1 MNNASEKGIFVLS
14 ARERALQKIEEVA
27 RHMEQRTGAFESNWA
42 PCDCGQGH
50 NAPALEDK
58 PPVRSASN
66 LGATRTLSDDWLMN
80 LSAPQPTLVLFF
92 DHTARMGGGE
102 VSLFNLVTNI
112 DRTKIEPVVVLASDG
127 ELREK
132 LRAAGVE
139 VHVLPLGESV
149 IEVRKDSLSSARA
162 VSGAQLK
169 QLLVYI
175 WRLRGFMRARGAQI
189 VHANSLKADLIA
201 AAAARLAGIP
211 IIWHVRDRIAEDY
224 LPPLAARV
232 FRLLCRTI
240 PTFVIVNSNA
250 TLQTL
255 ELPRKRRARVIY
267 NGVVHD
273 GLPPEEFDAIPPEVE
288 VTSDWGEQPLIGL
301 VGRISP
307 WKGQDIFLR
316 AAARVV
322 QRFPRAKFQIIGS
335 PLFGEEEYER
345 EVRALCTELG
355 LDASVEWT
363 GFRRDVPQLVSK
375 LDLLVHASKTG
386 EPFGQVVVEAMMA
399 GKPVVATNG
408 GGVPEIVMD
417 GETGLLVPMNDAPA
431 MATAI
436 LEVLGDPAMAQK
448 MGQRGN
454 VRAREH
460 FSITR
465 TSHKIGRVYDHLL
478 LSQVQWTRRKRALR
492 WISLG
497 FALGIGAASWLLRS
511 RGTKDK
517 P

>member
-1 MNNASEKGIFVLS
+1 MKFHLS
-14 ARERALQKIEEVA
+14 AHERALQKIEDAA
-27 RHMEQRTGAFESNWA
+27 RQREQHSARIESNWA
-42 PCDCGQGH
+42 PCDCGESRK
-50 NAPALEDK
+50 APALGCK
-58 PPVRSASN
+58 PPVPNALKASEARES
-66 LGATRTLSDDWLMN
+66 GDDWLMN

-102 VSLFNLVTNI
+102 VSLFNLVTHI
-112 DRTKIEPVVVLASDG
+112 DRSKIEPVVVLASDG

-139 VHVLPLGESV
+139 THVLPLGEEV

-162 VSGAQLK
+162 VSGAQIK

-224 LPPLAARV
+224 LPPLATRA
-232 FRLLCRTI
+232 FRLLCRTL

-255 ELPRKRRARVIY
+255 QLPRQRRARVIY

-273 GLPPEEFDAIPPEVE
+273 GLPPEEFNVESSLREHSTIQSNPDA
-288 VTSDWGEQPLIGL
+288 PLIGL

-316 AAARVV
+316 AASQVV
-322 QRFPRAKFQIIGS
+322 QHFPGAKFQIIGS
-335 PLFGEEEYER
+335 PLFGEEDYER

-355 LDASVEWT
+355 LDERVEWT
-363 GFRRDVPQLVSK
+363 GFRRDVPQLVAN

-399 GKPVVATNG
+399 SKPVVATDG
-408 GGVPEIVMD
+408 GGIPEIVMN
-417 GETGLLVPMNDAPA
+417 GETGLLVPMNDADA
-431 MATAI
+431 MASAI
-436 LEVLGDPAMAQK
+436 LEMLSDPVAAQK
-448 MGQRGN
+448 MGERGQR
-454 VRAREH
+454 RAREH
-460 FSITR
+460 FSIMR

-478 LSQVQWTRRKRALR
+478 LRQGQWARRRRTFRSA
-492 WISLG
+492 SVG
-497 FALGIGAASWLLRS
+497 FALGIGLASWLFGRS
-511 RGTKDK
+511 NGSDK